1 MKRPILWMAVSAAAV
16 AVAPQAQA
24 QQTASGTFNVNITLT
39 SVCTL
44 SAIGDVNFTYT
55 SLQAGVSNGTGGA
68 YTVSCT
74 NNLPYTFGLQAG
86 TGALTPPFSPT
97 ISVSDNVV
105 NLSYQ
110 LGTSA
115 AGGTGNGAAQAYS
128 ITGTMAAGQGGTCGA
143 ASCNNGSATN
153 RTHTLVV
160 QY

>member
-1 MKRPILWMAVSAAAV
+1 MKRVILWAVVSAAAV
-16 AVAPQAQA
+16 LVVPQAHA
-24 QQTASGTFNVNITLT
+24 QTASGTFNVNITLT

-55 SLQAGVSNGTGGA
+55 SLQAGVSNATGGA

-74 NNLPYTFGLQAG
+74 NSLPYTFGLQAG

-97 ISVSDNVV
+97 ISVSDNFV

-115 AGGTGNGAAQAYS
+115 AGATGNGAAQAYS